1 MRAEVVADSDSGR
14 PAISAPA
21 HRSTARYLAGVA
33 ALAVLYYG
41 AAQVGYALDFAGP
54 VAAIVWLPV
63 GVGVSFLYLGG
74 LRFWPGVLI
83 GDLLANDYSALPVGS
98 ALAQTTGNVLEML
111 AATLLMRRLLRGT
124 APLGSVRGLGR
135 MLFALAAGTVVSATI
150 GTVALRLGGVVADAQ
165 IVHVWRTWWLGDFA
179 APSSSSRWPS
189 PGSARRASTAVTAGL
204 AWGRSSSSPSPA

>member
-1 MRAEVVADSDSGR
+1 MRAEALADSDAGR

-21 HRSTARYLAGVA
+21 LRSTARYVAGVA

-83 GDLLANDYSALPVGS
+83 GDLLANDYAALPLGS
-98 ALAQTTGNVLEML
+98 ALAQTTGNVLEAL
-111 AATLLMRRLLRGT
+111 VAAIVLHRL
-124 APLGSVRGLGR
+124 VRER
-135 MLFALAAGTVVSATI
+135 
-150 GTVALRLGGVVADAQ
+150 
-165 IVHVWRTWWLGDFA
+165 
-179 APSSSSRWPS
+179 
-189 PGSARRASTAVTAGL
+189 
-204 AWGRSSSSPSPA
+204 